1 MGSDHSKWSLLADDN
16 IQTGWGISDQKEMA
30 EENKPYLHLI
40 QHRGSGWR
48 GLLGQVQGGMG
59 TDPILMG
66 TTLGFD
72 SHLCPHI

>member
-16 IQTGWGISDQKEMA
+16 DQKEMA

-40 QHRGSGWR
+40 QQRGSGWR

-59 TDPILMG
+59 TDPVLMG

-72 SHLCPHI
+72 SHLCPRIQG